1 MASTATVTWRGATY
15 SLLEGHVSNDRASVL
30 LQRFIVGLIL
40 LNGVAVIL
48 ESNHQ
53 LNASYGWL
61 FSLFELFS
69 VAIFTLEYLGRV
81 WVAVESEGYADMS
94 PWRARLRY
102 ILSPMAL
109 IDLLA
114 IAPFYLALFIAIDL
128 RYLRFFRLLRLLKLS
143 HYFDGLRIFSE
154 VIRREA
160 TAIAAALLTMLVLI
174 IVSACLMFSV
184 ENAARPGH
192 FESITQA
199 IWWAVVTLTTV
210 GYGDITPITFAG
222 KLLAMVIMML
232 GIGTMALPAGILAE
246 RFSEELNSR
255 REYVS
260 RRVATAYLDGVFDD
274 DEEEA
279 VRRLQKELGLSREI
293 VDRMVSSQRH
303 LARQTRFC
311 SHCGERVE

>member
-1 MASTATVTWRGATY
+1 
-15 SLLEGHVSNDRASVL
+15 
-30 LQRFIVGLIL
+30 LIL

-48 ESNHQ
+48 ESNHA
-53 LNASYGWL
+53 LNAAYGAL

-81 WVAVESEGYADMS
+81 WVAVENAGYAGLS

-102 ILSPMAL
+102 MLSPMAL

-114 IAPFYLALFIAIDL
+114 IAPFYLALLIAIDL

-143 HYFDGLRIFSE
+143 HYFDGLRVFSE

-160 TAIAAALLTMLVLI
+160 GAIAAALLTMLVLI

-184 ENAARPGH
+184 ENAAQPGH

-199 IWWAVVTLTTV
+199 IWWSVVTLTTV

-222 KLLAMVIMML
+222 KLLAMIIMML
-232 GIGTMALPAGILAE
+232 GIGTMALPAGILAA
-246 RFSEELNSR
+246 RFTEELNSR
-255 REYVS
+255 REYIN

-279 VRRLQKELGLSREI
+279 VRRLQRELGLSREI
-293 VDRMVSSQRH
+293 VDRMVSSHRQLAQQR
-303 LARQTRFC
+303 RYC
-311 SHCGERVE
+311 SHCGEQLD